1 MIRYAM
7 VLFVLLLTVSCAS
20 GPPLRRVVHQES
32 QLLVVLDRGEI
43 HASPSVERAYDHPAS
58 IPPQILQVVLDSVL
72 VQQNQ
77 GLLMS
82 LIFGKKE
89 KKSLLDPETSGAL
102 ASELSKAL
110 SEAGPEERVDFY
122 QTLPRDSVTVYVTSG
137 LLFVK
142 GERLYLHVDHYKAPL
157 PKEDPPTEVD
167 QERTS
172 NPAEKKELE
181 FELLEGPHQVHR
193 KYRNWIGF
201 TESDSRW
208 LLIDY
213 SALGSASSKEPSSV
227 EQSESSVPPPS
238 PPLPSSPSPSSP
250 PALDGSL
257 EEKLRTLKRL
267 REEGLISEQEYIE
280 KKRALL
286 KDF

>member
-1 MIRYAM
+1 MIRHAM

-20 GPPLRRVVHQES
+20 GPALQRVVHHEP
-32 QLLVVLDRGEI
+32 QLLVVLDRSEI
-43 HASPSVERAYDHPAS
+43 RASPSVKQAYDHPAS
-58 IPPQILQVVLDSVL
+58 LSPPLLQRVLDSVS
-72 VQQNQ
+72 VQQDR

-82 LIFGKKE
+82 MVFGKKE
-89 KKSLLDPETSGAL
+89 KKSLLNPEMSGAL
-102 ASELSKAL
+102 ASELSEAL

-122 QTLPRDSVTVYVTSG
+122 QTLPRDSVTVSVTSG

-142 GERLYLHVDHYKAPL
+142 GEKLYLRVNHYNAPL
-157 PKEDPPTEVD
+157 AKEDPPTEVD

-172 NPAEKKELE
+172 NPTEKKELE
-181 FELLEGPHQVHR
+181 FTLLEGPYQAHR
-193 KYRNWIGF
+193 KYKNWLGF

-213 SALGSASSKEPSSV
+213 SALAASSSESSSV
-227 EQSESSVPPPS
+227 EQPAPSAVPPPS
-238 PPLPSSPSPSSP
+238 PLPSSPPPPSP
-250 PALDGSL
+250 PVLEGGL
-257 EEKLRTLKRL
+257 EEKLRTLKHL
-267 REEGLISEQEYIE
+267 REEGLISEQEYID